1 MGGNQS
7 KATSDIQNAIK
18 SSIKSVM
25 DSEVKA
31 SVHVACTNQQIV
43 NGAHNCVIA
52 FSEQICD
59 AIGTSNFAGSTTFSQ
74 ETAQTIMN
82 EITSKTDAAMSGLTP
97 SIMNN
102 SESSVTVRN
111 RVAMSVDATQKFH
124 TDCTRDVRGINAQ
137 TVNDCHDSAIK
148 FNPQTITAEVIGDC
162 VANASGDFKAVQD
175 IKNVLDITATST
187 MKGVDLFGVIF
198 LYLCIAVLCIVG
210 GPMFVGRM
218 KVAVLQPTV
227 NLTPGER
234 QANKQRFVMI
244 MVIVCTLIVSMLVWW
259 PGIIAAKLKVWPYSY
274 PAVEAEYDP
283 NHPEAG
289 VPMCQDGKNL
299 NRATFVNE
307 FMWYDP
313 LCLSTPDKP
322 CTTQTKQ
329 KHYEGCGVFAT
340 KSGCDDPQ
348 HTSDRAAFAGILE
361 ACSSLTVANAK
372 PKSCSVVH
380 VAQAA
385 ISTAATYG
393 TCLQCTDPLRGGYWV
408 NEKGQYSV
416 NTIHERAYL
425 KQPGTFCEAGDVNC
439 KNSEAE
445 LLQISP
451 DECMDTLYQNDKK
464 KVAYILEA
472 CDKIQSLAAIK
483 VKDGVL
489 PLLKY
494 QCPPKADDYMLNC
507 NANTGKCDYTAV
519 STDPYVIASC
529 KNDLDGC
536 CEKDENGILVCNDD
550 KLQTDFDIYNHWNT
564 VCYDRWAKAAK
575 LSLAAIITIC
585 VYVLLFGI
593 MIFLIMRGQS
603 GAAGV
608 QGSGRETNGG
618 QSANAGGGAANAN
631 SVTSLQSRSVF
642 CVAFFIATLVFGAPF
657 GLLGY
662 VWGTKEGKVSIYSIW
677 PEPKKDF
684 DQDTARLTGIIGTS
698 VSFVVFFLLLL
709 SVIFSAYNNH
719 MNGQP
724 SPITGGVPPPTQHIT
739 PSS

>member
-7 KATSDIQNAIK
+7 KASADIDNAVK

-25 DSEVKA
+25 DNHVKA
-31 SVHVACTNQQIV
+31 SVDVACTNQQIV
-43 NGAHNCVIA
+43 VGANNCVIA
-52 FSEQICD
+52 FADQICD

-82 EITSKTDAAMSGLTP
+82 SITAKTDSMMSGLTP
-97 SIMNN
+97 SVGNKSTSHIKTKNL
-102 SESSVTVRN
+102 VD
-111 RVAMSVDATQKFH
+111 MSVDTTQKFH
-124 TDCTRDVRGINAQ
+124 TDCTRDVRGINTQ
-137 TVNDCHDSAIK
+137 SVTDCTESAIK

-162 VANASGDFKAVQD
+162 VVNASGEFKAVQD
-175 IKNVLDITATST
+175 IKNVVDIAATAT

-198 LYLCIAVLCIVG
+198 LYLCIAVLCIIG

-234 QANKQRFVMI
+234 QVNKQRYVMI
-244 MVIVCTLIVSMLVWW
+244 MVIMFTLIVSMVVWW

-274 PAVEAEYDP
+274 STVDTDYDP
-283 NHPEAG
+283 NNPGAG

-340 KSGCDDPQ
+340 KSGCDDPR
-348 HTSDRAAFAGILE
+348 HTADRAAFAAILE
-361 ACSSLTVANAK
+361 ACSDLAVANAK
-372 PKSCSVVH
+372 PKSCNVVD
-380 VAQAA
+380 VATTT
-385 ISTAATYG
+385 ISTAAEYG
-393 TCLQCTDPLRGGYWV
+393 SCMQCTDPATQRAGYWV
-408 NEKGQYSV
+408 KENGMCSV

-425 KQPGTFCEAGDVNC
+425 KQPGTFCDAGDVNC

-445 LLQISP
+445 LLQVSP
-451 DECMDTLYQNDKK
+451 EDCMDTLYQNDKK
-464 KVAYILEA
+464 KVAYILSA
-472 CDKIQSLAAIK
+472 CDKIQPLAAIK
-483 VKDGVL
+483 TDPNTGLL
-489 PLLKY
+489 PLLRY

-507 NANTGKCDYTAV
+507 DASTGKCDYTAV

-536 CEKDENGILVCNDD
+536 CENDENGILVCND
-550 KLQTDFDIYNHWNT
+550 KMLETDMDIYNHWNT

-575 LSLAAIITIC
+575 LSLAALITIC

-603 GAAGV
+603 GATGATGLQGNGSQTNEGQGV
-608 QGSGRETNGG
+608 
-618 QSANAGGGAANAN
+618 ADAN
-631 SVTSLQSRSVF
+631 SVTSLRSRSVL
-642 CVAFFIATLVFGAPF
+642 CVAFLISGIIFGPPF
-657 GLLGY
+657 GLLGV
-662 VWGTKEGKVSIYSIW
+662 VWGTKEGKISIYSIYST
-677 PEPKKDF
+677 PKKDF
-684 DQDTARLTGIIGTS
+684 DQATAKLVGIIGAS
-698 VSFVVFFLLLL
+698 ISFAISFFLML
-709 SVIFSAYNNH
+709 SVIFSMYNNH
-719 MNGQP
+719 MNGQ
-724 SPITGGVPPPTQHIT
+724 TPTSGIRPLSNLAQT
-739 PSS
+739 PV